1 MRTCDYC
8 QTKIDDGYLGY
19 DYYVVCEDCIKEI
32 FTIDEFNKAYKE
44 GEIFWTT
51 WYDEE
56 D

>member
-1 MRTCDYC
+1 MRICDYC

-19 DYYVVCEDCIKEI
+19 DYYVVCEDCI
-32 FTIDEFNKAYKE
+32 N
-44 GEIFWTT
+44 EIFWTT